1 MQTLVV
7 ASQFVAMTRSAVI
20 QVGIHPVE
28 SRPKQTQ
35 RTAVRLWNVATKT
48 QVIVASS
55 TLILQSVEMLLA
67 VMQYAH

>member
-1 MQTLVV
+1 MQTLFV
-7 ASQFVAMTRSAVI
+7 ASQFVEMIRSAVI

-28 SRPKQTQ
+28 SWRKQTQ
-35 RTAVRLWNVATKT
+35 RTAVRLENAATKT

-55 TLILQSVEMLLA
+55 TLIRQSVEMLLV